1 MSRLPWNG
9 WFIWTAGAFVH
20 DVGGKSHFMHLSV
33 GIVVSFFFWHAEF
46 LVICYVECVN
56 HVVSSLYKPAMYQF
70 RSSLFASRLGKEF
83 GCIFFVCNHERSS
96 SHTVV
101 SLLYVQLYIGSL
113 SCGNAWVPLCNYIY
127 RLWTADG

>member
-1 MSRLPWNG
+1 MMWEAKVTSCTSQSALL
-9 WFIWTAGAFVH
+9 F
-20 DVGGKSHFMHLSV
+20 L
-33 GIVVSFFFWHAEF
+33 FFFWHAEF

-101 SLLYVQLYIGSL
+101 SLLYVQVYIGSL